1 MKYNKTQ
8 EIEHGI
14 QVYSPEFKVLTI
26 EHKDTPLLHMVAAL
40 QRTVSKLSKPVTSK
54 ALVRQSRRL

>member
-1 MKYNKTQ
+1 
-8 EIEHGI
+8 
-14 QVYSPEFKVLTI
+14 VLTI

-40 QRTVSKLSKPVTSK
+40 QRTVSKLGKPVTSK